1 MPLTLSKSGEVHA
14 IKKIGGNS
22 KVREHLEALG
32 FLEGEEVIVLTQLN
46 GNVIVSLKGTRVAI
60 SEELANKIII

>member
-1 MPLTLSKSGEVHA
+1 MPLTLSKSGEVHQ
-14 IKKIGGNS
+14 IKKIGGSS
-22 KVREHLEALG
+22 KIREHLEALG